1 MKKLATIKRLALQ
14 IEYHIEIEE
23 SYPGFITKAAYEEVY
38 DDKPNQKNSILE
50 RYVSIPSPE
59 PALPWSYGSNVGS
72 GSRLRYVFTMNT
84 GMRSGFQNE
93 LAAFVCLNKYCI

>member
-23 SYPGFITKAAYEEVY
+23 SYPGFITQAAYEEVY
-38 DDKPNQKNSILE
+38 DDKPNQKRSIHE
-50 RYVSIPSPE
+50 RYVLIRFPE
-59 PALPWSYGSNVGS
+59 PALPLSYGSNVCS

-84 GMRSGFQNE
+84 GMRSGFQNT
-93 LAAFVCLNKYCI
+93 